1 MTLNTLGGHLIGP
14 CYNSGKP
21 TDFNW
26 AALAIAILADKS
38 VDRALRCVGIQGAGD
53 KGGNK
58 K

>member
-26 AALAIAILADKS
+26 AALAIAILADK
-38 VDRALRCVGIQGAGD
+38 
-53 KGGNK
+53 GGNK